1 MFSPLSF
8 KKLRNKICP
17 FSILKRIRKNK
28 KERKLKQ
35 QQNQTVVNPTSTV
48 QHLPTLASAPP
59 LDVKPSPSSTNLSSP
74 PDTPFISTPGPIF
87 PDFEVPDKACIH
99 DAEPPTLAPAPPLDI
114 KPSPSSTNPSSP
126 PDTPFVSTPGPIF
139 PDFEVPDKACIHDA
153 EPTLQ
158 DLVLGYGDALQATLP
173 AEDSSLISEHKK
185 VQEPVTAIKDIPPSP
200 TISLQEHISIPSPRD
215 SVLVTQETVTQET
228 VSPQNGEKEV
238 EHEAVEERSIV
249 QQVDMP
255 GEPEPIFVPDV
266 VDVTIAEPHSI
277 EPTSSEPESILEQV
291 SLPAVVTNTEA
302 EAEHQ
307 ITQLSFEDQTVL
319 DDFPVTKEEKE
330 DKEPIMTQSPP
341 TSPTIRS
348 PGMISSGTNIL
359 PHSSFSL
366 LIDLYYSFS

>member
-1 MFSPLSF
+1 M
-8 KKLRNKICP
+8 
-17 FSILKRIRKNK
+17 
-28 KERKLKQ
+28 
-35 QQNQTVVNPTSTV
+35 
-48 QHLPTLASAPP
+48 
-59 LDVKPSPSSTNLSSP
+59 
-74 PDTPFISTPGPIF
+74 
-87 PDFEVPDKACIH
+87 
-99 DAEPPTLAPAPPLDI
+99 
-114 KPSPSSTNPSSP
+114 
-126 PDTPFVSTPGPIF
+126 
-139 PDFEVPDKACIHDA
+139 
-153 EPTLQ
+153 
-158 DLVLGYGDALQATLP
+158 
-173 AEDSSLISEHKK
+173 
-185 VQEPVTAIKDIPPSP
+185 TAIKDIPPSP
-200 TISLQEHISIPSPRD
+200 AISLQEHTSIPSPRD

-266 VDVTIAEPHSI
+266 VDVTIDKPQSI
-277 EPTSSEPESILEQV
+277 ESTSSEPESILEQV

-307 ITQLSFEDQTVL
+307 IIQLSFEDQTVL